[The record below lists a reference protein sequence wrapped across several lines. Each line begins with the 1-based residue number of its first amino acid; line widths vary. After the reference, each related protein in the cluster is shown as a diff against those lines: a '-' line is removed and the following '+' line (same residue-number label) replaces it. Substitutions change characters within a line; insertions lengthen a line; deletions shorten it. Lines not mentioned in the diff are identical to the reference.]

1 MLDVKEILS
10 GKMNLQDTEVMFG
23 MMMHMGELTLS
34 NQNVQNLLKDR
45 STKFDVI
52 IGEYMFT
59 DLYSS

>member
-1 MLDVKEILS
+1 MIDVKQIMDGVIDLKDADFTFQS
-10 GKMNLQDTEVMFG
+10 R
-23 MMMHMGELTLS
+23 MHIGELTLS

-45 STKFDVI
+45 TNTFDVI